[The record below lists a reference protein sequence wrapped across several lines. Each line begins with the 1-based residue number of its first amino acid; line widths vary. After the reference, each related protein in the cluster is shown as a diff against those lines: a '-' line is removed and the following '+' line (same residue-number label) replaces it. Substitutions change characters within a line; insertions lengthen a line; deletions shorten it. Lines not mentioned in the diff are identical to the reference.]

1 MTQKLTIII
10 DLDGTLVDTAPDL
23 MGAHNHVMKKFGLH
37 QKDLG
42 DIKHL
47 AGRGAWIM
55 MQRSFKEEIKDEKTT
70 TSIMK
75 IIPKKT
81 QKGIEKITIKNTTII
96 IKTKSPSWRQEI
108 EFMKKEIIKKIDK
121 NFRNY
126 GVDKITI
133 L

>member
-1 MTQKLTIII
+1 
-10 DLDGTLVDTAPDL
+10 
-23 MGAHNHVMKKFGLH
+23 
-37 QKDLG
+37 
-42 DIKHL
+42 
-47 AGRGAWIM
+47 
-55 MQRSFKEEIKDEKTT
+55 
-70 TSIMK
+70 MK

-126 GVDKITI
+126 GVNKITI